1 MSRYI
6 LALDQGT
13 TSSRAILFDRSG
25 NIIQMAQQEFT
36 QHYPQPGWVEHNP
49 NELFDSQAVVAA
61 KCLRQ
66 AGITGSEVA
75 AVGIANQRETTVVWN
90 RRTGAP
96 VYNAIV
102 WQDRRTAGFCDSL
115 REQGKAG
122 LFAEKTGLV
131 LDAYFSGT
139 KVRWVLEN
147 VPGAREQAEA
157 GDLLFG
163 TVDSWL
169 IWNFTKGA
177 VHATDPSNAS
187 RTLMF
192 NIHTGDWDDELLE
205 LLSVPR
211 SMLPKVVPSSGIM
224 GHMHPEFLGH
234 SLPLAGDAGDQQA
247 ATYGNAC
254 MLPGMAK
261 NTYGTGCFLLM
272 NTGTEAR
279 RSENNLLTT
288 VGWNCGY
295 GLRYALEGSVFIAG
309 AVVQWLRDGLQ
320 IISDA
325 AEIEPLASTVQD
337 NGGVF
342 FVPAFAGLGAPY
354 WDQYARGA
362 IVGLTRGVTRGHI
375 ARAAIEAIALQT
387 LDIMDCMKKD
397 SGLPLS
403 TLRVDGGA
411 SRNNMLMQCQA
422 NVLGVPVERPVIT
435 ETTALGAAYLAGLA
449 VGFWDSEEEVST
461 LWKLDRRFEP
471 SMDEDR
477 RAELLH
483 NWHRAVGRAANW
495 IESGIGGENRGRALF
510 IKSALPRTPTR
521 KNFDWWGGCV
531 AGVRS
536 GGKRSASRGYF
547 SNVFFFVRNPFF
559 IRRGNLPAGLVFNA
573 FFLFY
578 ACRLKGSFNGLRV
591 LKQGFDKDKSLWGG
605 KAGIGEGRRPLSE
618 RRASSPPRISPL
630 EKKNKKAGGCL
641 IAKK

>member
-325 AEIEPLASTVQD
+325 AEIEPLASTVRD

-422 NVLGVPVERPVIT
+422 NVLGVPVERPMIT

-449 VGFWDSEEEVST
+449 VGFWDSEEEVSN

-471 SMDEDR
+471 AMDEER

-495 IESGIGGENRGRALF
+495 IEQGVGGERRGGGGGGATGGRALF
-510 IKSALPRTPTR
+510 IQRALPRTPPQNFRLVGKLRGGSSFRR
-521 KNFDWWGGCV
+521 KMGRLPWVLSQCV
-531 AGVRS
+531 LFCKKS
-536 GGKRSASRGYF
+536 
-547 SNVFFFVRNPFF
+547 FF
-559 IRRGNLPAGLVFNA
+559 IRRGSLPVGLVFNV
-573 FFLFY
+573 FFLL
-578 ACRLKGSFNGLRV
+578 CLSV
-591 LKQGFDKDKSLWGG
+591 EG
-605 KAGIGEGRRPLSE
+605 KFQ
-618 RRASSPPRISPL
+618 
-630 EKKNKKAGGCL
+630 
-641 IAKK
+641 